1 MTQKIL
7 KLCELVLT
15 ILALLSTAYA
25 DDITV
30 TVNVTQIPIYPIF
43 KSLVGLG
50 MGISFF
56 FLVTRFFFDID
67 LLKTKNPLVSL
78 VLSMIGIA
86 VILIIFISL
95 WGML

>member
-1 MTQKIL
+1 MKRIIP
-7 KLCELVLT
+7 
-15 ILALLSTAYA
+15 ILAILMLLSTAYA
-25 DDITV
+25 DN
-30 TVNVTQIPIYPIF
+30 VNVYVKVTEIPGYTIF

-78 VLSMIGIA
+78 VLATIGIA
-86 VILIIFISL
+86 VILTIFIYL
-95 WGML
+95 WGLL